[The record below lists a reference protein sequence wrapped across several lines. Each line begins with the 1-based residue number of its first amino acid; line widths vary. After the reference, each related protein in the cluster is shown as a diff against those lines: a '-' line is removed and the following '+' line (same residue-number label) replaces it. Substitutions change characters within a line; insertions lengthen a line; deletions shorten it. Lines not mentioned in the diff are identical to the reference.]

1 MSDLSEKN
9 KVVVSIFG
17 DDYPITGVADPAHI
31 SRVAEFVDSKMK
43 ETASQSRIK
52 SRDKVAILTAMS
64 IASELYEKSDRRKKD
79 GAQYNTRLDA
89 LVARMDKALAIKTV
103 S

>member
-31 SRVAEFVDSKMK
+31 SRVADFVDSRMR
-43 ETASQSRIK
+43 ETAQQSRIK
-52 SRDKVAILTAMS
+52 SRDKVAILAAMS
-64 IASELYEKSDRRKKD
+64 IASELYEKSDRRTKAGMQD
-79 GAQYNTRLDA
+79 DARVDA
-89 LVARMDKALAIKTV
+89 LIARMDKALAAD
-103 S
+103 